1 MNSQTNFCYG
11 RKAARS
17 SCHLFFFLHFYH
29 LKLTGSQSYW
39 KPCKDYQ
46 GDGRWWQ
53 YVVCVGSVPMYLQRC
68 KKMAF
73 TWILLQRRAPMDNIR
88 HALVNLYWVLEYLL
102 LCLSV
107 MEVPN
112 CRWRSQQLVKPVT
125 ILPAFQ
131 PLKSTPSHLKPSDKK
146 FCKVVSLLLSTAPIW
161 LQYLLIQFAQPNNTV
176 NFKYIKW

>member
-1 MNSQTNFCYG
+1 MTIC
-11 RKAARS
+11 
-17 SCHLFFFLHFYH
+17 C
-29 LKLTGSQSYW
+29 
-39 KPCKDYQ
+39 
-46 GDGRWWQ
+46 
-53 YVVCVGSVPMYLQRC
+53 VCGSVPMYLQRC

-102 LCLSV
+102 LCLSM

-125 ILPAFQ
+125 ILPAFL
-131 PLKSTPSHLKPSDKK
+131 PLKSTLSSPLKPPDKK
-146 FCKVVSLLLSTAPIW
+146 FCKVVRVLLSTAPIW

-176 NFKYIKW
+176 NFKYTKW